1 MSATKAMPKARAA
14 TRARGAPAGGSL
26 LGAAVLVTAVT
37 VLPIVV
43 VLVTALSQGG
53 SEVIAQVVRPRIG
66 ELLRNTVALVVLAT
80 GACAALGTGAA
91 WLVERTRLP
100 GAGWW
105 RAALVAPLAV
115 PAFVNAYAW
124 VSLRPSMTGL
134 TGAVLITTLSYFPF
148 VFLPVSAA
156 LRGLD
161 RSWEDTARSLGLGPW
176 RAFARIVLPQL
187 RPALLG
193 GCLLVALHLLAEFG
207 VLAMLRFPTFT
218 TAILD
223 QYEAAFDTGTGS
235 MLAVVL
241 IGLCAAVLAVE
252 HLWRGRR
259 GHARIGSGVI
269 RRPEPRP
276 LGWWF
281 TPSLAALTLLVALA
295 LGVPAYS
302 LGRWLAAP
310 TAALDGAG
318 LASALGSTIAL
329 AVAAAAASCV
339 AAFPVALLLRQRQTP
354 VTTAI
359 ERLCYLTSSLPGVV
373 VGLALVTL
381 AIRWLTGL
389 YQSATLLVVAYTV
402 LFLPRALISIRA
414 ALAQAPTPL
423 LEAAR
428 ALGDSPWRAVRR
440 VVVPLALPG
449 ILAGFA
455 LVFIATTTELTAT
468 LLLAPTGTSTLATG
482 FWEASS
488 TLDYGAAAPYAV
500 TMVILSAPMTWLVL
514 RKRAVTP

>member
-1 MSATKAMPKARAA
+1 VPSARTQAA
-14 TRARGAPAGGSL
+14 PRRIRRAPADVTL
-26 LGAAVLVTAVT
+26 LLTAVLMTAAA

-43 VLVTALSQGG
+43 VLVNALSQGW
-53 SEVIAQVVRPRIG
+53 SEAVAEVVRPRVG
-66 ELLRNTVALVVLAT
+66 ELLRNTVMLVVLAT
-80 GACAALGTGAA
+80 GACAVLGIGSA

-124 VSLRPSMTGL
+124 VSLRPAMTGL

-176 RAFARIVLPQL
+176 HTFARVVLPQL
-187 RPALLG
+187 RPAVLG

-218 TAILD
+218 TAILA
-223 QYEAAFDTGTGS
+223 QYEAAFDAGTGS
-235 MLAVVL
+235 VLAVVL
-241 IGLCAAVLAVE
+241 IVVCLTVLAVE
-252 HLWRGRR
+252 HVWRGRR

-269 RRPEPRP
+269 RRAQPAP
-276 LGWWF
+276 LGRWLA
-281 TPSLAALTLLVALA
+281 PSLAGLALLVAVA

-302 LGRWLAAP
+302 LGHWLLAPGSAVDATALVTALGTTVALGLAA
-310 TAALDGAG
+310 ALV
-318 LASALGSTIAL
+318 T
-329 AVAAAAASCV
+329 CV
-339 AAFPVALLLRQRQTP
+339 AAFPVALLLRQRHTA
-354 VTTAI
+354 VSTAI
-359 ERLCYLTSSLPGVV
+359 ERLCYLASSLPGVV

-381 AIRWLTGL
+381 AIRWVTPL
-389 YQSATLLVVAYTV
+389 YQTAALLVMAYAI
-402 LFLPRALISIRA
+402 LFLPRALVSIRA

-428 ALGDSPWRAVRR
+428 ALGDTPWRAVRR
-440 VVVPLALPG
+440 VVLPLALPG
-449 ILAGFA
+449 VLAGFA
-455 LVFIATTTELTAT
+455 LVFMATATELTAT

-482 FWEASS
+482 FWAASDS
-488 TLDYGAAAPYAV
+488 LDYGGAAPYAV
-500 TMVILSAPMTWLVL
+500 TMVLLSAPLTWLVL
-514 RKRAVTP
+514 RQREVAA

>member
-1 MSATKAMPKARAA
+1 MSATKTTSKTRAA
-14 TRARGAPAGGSL
+14 NRTRSAPADVSL
-26 LGAAVLVTAVT
+26 MTAAVLVTAVA

-43 VLVTALSQGG
+43 VLVGALSQGW
-53 SEVIAQVVRPRIG
+53 SEAIAQIVRPRIG

-80 GACAALGTGAA
+80 GACAAIGIGTA

-115 PAFVNAYAW
+115 PAFVNAFAW
-124 VSLRPSMTGL
+124 VSLRPSMSGL

-176 RAFARIVLPQL
+176 RTFARIVLPQL
-187 RPALLG
+187 RPAVLG

-241 IGLCAAVLAVE
+241 IGLCVAVLAVE

-269 RRPEPRP
+269 RRPEPRA
-276 LGWWF
+276 LGRWLP
-281 TPSLAALTLLVALA
+281 PSLAALTLLVALA

-302 LGRWLAAP
+302 LGHWLAAS
-310 TAALDGAG
+310 TATVDGAALA
-318 LASALGSTIAL
+318 AALGSTIAL
-329 AVAAAAASCV
+329 AVAAAA
-339 AAFPVALLLRQRQTP
+339 
-354 VTTAI
+354 
-359 ERLCYLTSSLPGVV
+359 
-373 VGLALVTL
+373 
-381 AIRWLTGL
+381 
-389 YQSATLLVVAYTV
+389 
-402 LFLPRALISIRA
+402 
-414 ALAQAPTPL
+414 
-423 LEAAR
+423 
-428 ALGDSPWRAVRR
+428 
-440 VVVPLALPG
+440 
-449 ILAGFA
+449 
-455 LVFIATTTELTAT
+455 
-468 LLLAPTGTSTLATG
+468 
-482 FWEASS
+482 
-488 TLDYGAAAPYAV
+488 
-500 TMVILSAPMTWLVL
+500 
-514 RKRAVTP
+514 